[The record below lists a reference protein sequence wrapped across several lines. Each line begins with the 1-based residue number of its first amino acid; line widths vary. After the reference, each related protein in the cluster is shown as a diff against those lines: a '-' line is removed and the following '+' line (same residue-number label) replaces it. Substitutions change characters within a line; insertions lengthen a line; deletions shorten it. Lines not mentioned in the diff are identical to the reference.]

1 MSEKDKTMRSLM
13 RILRIVFWVCV
24 AFFAFL
30 SFKEGEYI
38 SKPLVIGL
46 IMVPVGVY
54 NLITIRNN
62 YQGSKEDRKKFTKIV
77 ISSVILAIVIVA
89 ALITTVVYVKYNVG
103 TVEFHGKTFKRSE
116 LSSDTVGWIEWYN
129 RLPEEEQ
136 LAIDY
141 MPSDLYERY
150 EYTETEDAPA
160 QAQ

>member
-30 SFKEGEYI
+30 SFKEGAYI

-129 RLPEEEQ
+129 RLPEDEQ

-141 MPSDLYERY
+141 IPSDLYELY
-150 EYTETEDAPA
+150 GYTEMEDAPA

>member
-129 RLPEEEQ
+129 RLPEDEQ

-141 MPSDLYERY
+141 IPSDLYELY
-150 EYTETEDAPA
+150 GYTEMEDAPA

>member
-1 MSEKDKTMRSLM
+1 MNEKDKTMRILM
-13 RILRIVFWVCV
+13 RILRIAFWVCV

-30 SFKEGEYI
+30 SFKEGAYI

>member
-54 NLITIRNN
+54 NLITIRKN
-62 YQGSKEDRKKFTKIV
+62 YQGSKEDRKKFNKIV

>member
-1 MSEKDKTMRSLM
+1 MNGKNNTMHVLM
-13 RILRIVFWVCV
+13 KILRIAFWVCV
-24 AFFAFL
+24 ACFAFL
-30 SFKEGEYI
+30 SFKEGKYI

-62 YQGSKEDRKKFTKIV
+62 YQGSKEDRKKFNKIV
-77 ISSVILAIVIVA
+77 ISSLILAIVIVA

-103 TVEFHGKTFKRSE
+103 TVEFHGQTFKRSE

-141 MPSDLYERY
+141 IPSDLYELY
-150 EYTETEDAPA
+150 GYTEMEDAPA

>member
-1 MSEKDKTMRSLM
+1 MNEKDKTMRILM
-13 RILRIVFWVCV
+13 RILRIAFWVCV

-116 LSSDTVGWIEWYN
+116 LSSETVGWIEWYN

>member
-13 RILRIVFWVCV
+13 RILCIAFWACV
-24 AFFAFL
+24 ACFAFL
-30 SFKEGEYI
+30 SFKEGAYI

-129 RLPEEEQ
+129 RLPEDEQ

-141 MPSDLYERY
+141 IPSDLYELY
-150 EYTETEDAPA
+150 GYTEMEDAPA

>member
-103 TVEFHGKTFKRSE
+103 TVEFHGQTFKRSE